1 MVFICKK
8 TASKILEAVPYFGGG
23 VGLKAY
29 TQAPREFLRCTYP
42 CVLALELL
50 VVKACSLELGSLFKG
65 AWV

>member
-8 TASKILEAVPYFGGG
+8 NASKILEAVLYFGGG
-23 VGLKAY
+23 LDLKAY